1 MLLVSVISHE
11 SFFGETSTHTCCF
24 QGWSAKMAAVEDT
37 TINKNESKIESL
49 DAVEKRIVK
58 QIEITGVTLDCLQT
72 FSRLKAM
79 SVENQTLADAIKR
92 ANSKL
97 LEVSDDDKKVR
108 RLKSVPLP
116 ENTVEAR
123 QTAKAKT
130 KGFPKETT
138 LDQLEEFFGTY
149 GNVVYIM
156 MRRVYQTKEFKGS
169 VFVEFTT
176 LEEAKKFL
184 AEEKS
189 TYKDEELIKML
200 REEYYKKKEEEKS
213 QLKDDERKRK
223 AQHMIKN
230 SVLQLKV
237 KF

>member
-1 MLLVSVISHE
+1 
-11 SFFGETSTHTCCF
+11 
-24 QGWSAKMAAVEDT
+24 MAAVEDT

-58 QIEITGVTLDCLQT
+58 QIEYYFGDKNFPRDKFLRQKAEEDDGWVTLDCLQT

-130 KGFPKETT
+130 VYCKGFPKETT

-223 AQHMIKN
+223 AQYVYFIYIN
-230 SVLQLKV
+230 TLCQ
-237 KF
+237 